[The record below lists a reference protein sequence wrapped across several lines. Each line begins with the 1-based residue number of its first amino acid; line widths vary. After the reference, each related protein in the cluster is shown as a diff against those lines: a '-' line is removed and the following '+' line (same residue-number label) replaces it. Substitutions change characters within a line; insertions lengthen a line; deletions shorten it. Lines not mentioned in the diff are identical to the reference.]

1 MRSSQDA
8 PPGVIEL
15 LLVRVIE
22 RFRSCGAQVVS
33 LGMVAMADTRQ
44 EMIPGQRQLASFVTD
59 HLRLLE
65 THRTLFY
72 FKQKFHPH
80 WESRYVVASTTLA
93 LPKIAL
99 AVLPV
104 HETWKDC
111 ACDSSRL
118 PGPFS
123 NADIPPSRY

>member
-15 LLVRVIE
+15 LLARVIK
-22 RFRSCGAQVVS
+22 RCRSCAAQVVS
-33 LGMVAMADTRQ
+33 LGRVAMADTRQ
-44 EMIPGQRQLASFVTD
+44 EMIPAQRQLASFVTD

-65 THRTLFY
+65 PHRTLFY

-99 AVLPV
+99 AELRV
-104 HETWKDC
+104 HESWKYS
-111 ACDSSRL
+111 A
-118 PGPFS
+118 
-123 NADIPPSRY
+123 

>member
-1 MRSSQDA
+1 MRRSPDA

-44 EMIPGQRQLASFVTD
+44 EMIPGQRQLANFVTD

-65 THRTLFY
+65 THRTLFN

-80 WESRYVVASTTLA
+80 WEGRNAVASTTLA

-99 AVLPV
+99 AVLRVP
-104 HETWKDC
+104 EGWKNC
-111 ACDSSRL
+111 AWHSSRA
-118 PGPFS
+118 PGTFA
-123 NADIPPSRY
+123 NHDITL